1 MDGCGSTS
9 TPGSDAIVYEVGA
22 VGRRTECGAK
32 MMVMDE
38 LIEVETSSSTPVTF
52 SALYSEQFLPL
63 VRMATLMTGQ
73 VDSARDI
80 VQDAFIKLHVKWA
93 TVRDPLAYV
102 RRSVVNGCASHHRFE
117 GRRKG
122 NVSTNEPTTDLGV
135 DDTMTTLASLS
146 HRQRAIVVLKY
157 YEDRS
162 EREIAD
168 IVGCRPGSVGPTLQ
182 RALTRLREVQS

>member
-1 MDGCGSTS
+1 MLRRRNDGNQSRRMNAVCSGVVQ
-9 TPGSDAIVYEVGA
+9 SD
-22 VGRRTECGAK
+22 GAK
-32 MMVMDE
+32 MIGMDE
-38 LIEVETSSSTPVTF
+38 LIEIETSSPTPVTF
-52 SALYSEQFLPL
+52 SALYAEQFLPL

-80 VQDAFIKLHVKWA
+80 VQDAFVKLHVKWV

-122 NVSTNEPTTDLGV
+122 NASAVEPTTNLAV

-146 HRQRAIVVLKY
+146 HRQRAVVVLKY
-157 YEDRS
+157 YEQRS

-182 RALTRLREVQS
+182 RALARLREVQS